1 VKHDYTL
8 HAAHYTEEEDTCIGT
23 RATAPMTL
31 APLSYEEEDTCIG
44 TRATAPMTLAPL
56 LLCNRARW

>member
-1 VKHDYTL
+1 MKHDYTL

-56 LLCNRARW
+56 